1 MIWHLG
7 AGWLLMAVASVGV
20 MAFFFGSALD
30 AVMMDDG
37 FGPVG
42 NMVLFTLG
50 FFGAVYMANIYGIPL
65 HDMKRASATGLGGAF
80 SLIAVLAI
88 FKAGIARLPR

>member
-7 AGWLLMAVASVGV
+7 AGWLLMAVTSVAV
-20 MAFFFGSALD
+20 MAFFFGTALD
-30 AVMMDDG
+30 AIMLDDG
-37 FGPVG
+37 FGPLG

-50 FFGAVYMANIYGIPL
+50 FFGAIYLANIYGISL
-65 HDMKRASATGLGGAF
+65 GDMKRATATGLGGAF

-88 FKAGIARLPR
+88 CKAGIARLPR